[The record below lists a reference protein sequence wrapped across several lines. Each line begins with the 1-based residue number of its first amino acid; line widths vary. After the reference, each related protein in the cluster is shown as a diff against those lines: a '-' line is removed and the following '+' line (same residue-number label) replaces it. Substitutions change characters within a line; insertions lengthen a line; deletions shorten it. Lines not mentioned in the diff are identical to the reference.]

1 MADRVPGSA
10 DRWPEGTVPSF
21 SDSGLLGALER
32 APDEALDDLAF
43 GLITMDRHGVVLH
56 YNADESRRSGL
67 RPDRVVG
74 RDFFRSVGPC
84 ADHPLVAGRF
94 AQAADAGRTLDEEVD
109 FTFTFRMR
117 LSPVRL
123 RLLAAA
129 GSPRQYLAVRD
140 R

>member
-1 MADRVPGSA
+1 MADRVSGGA
-10 DRWPEGTVPSF
+10 DRWPGGTVPSF
-21 SDSGLLGALER
+21 FDPELLGALEG
-32 APDEALDDLAF
+32 APAEALDDLVF

-67 RPDRVVG
+67 SRERVVG

-84 ADHPLVAGRF
+84 ADHPRVAGRF
-94 AQAADAGRTLDEEVD
+94 AEAARTGRTLDEELG

-129 GSPRQYLAVRD
+129 GSPRQFLAVRD
-140 R
+140 P